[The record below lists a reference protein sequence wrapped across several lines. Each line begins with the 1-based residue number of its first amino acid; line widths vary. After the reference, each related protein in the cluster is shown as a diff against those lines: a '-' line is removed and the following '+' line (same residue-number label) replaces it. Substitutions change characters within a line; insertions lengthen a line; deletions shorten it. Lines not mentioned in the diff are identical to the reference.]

1 MLRTQSLS
9 LNLIL
14 LCALVTGLDHAA
26 AQSRATAN
34 DSIPV
39 EATGETGARLNFR
52 VIDGIEVKLPTRSI
66 FYQRVAPPK
75 PLPPR
80 LPAPAP
86 ETTPLSP
93 AEAAAAKARAQKK
106 FDVLMISATVY
117 DRRVT
122 ELRWYVGG
130 HEYRAWSNIDFNY
143 IAGHGEIETE
153 DTVYLLIMG
162 IGNDS
167 AEAVEAANQN
177 AAAFG
182 SSWRKELPT
191 AESFSG
197 KRSEYLLANVEKE
210 TPPPEA
216 LAPLDALHTYY
227 DANRQ
232 RLAEEYIRR
241 EANRSAREQWLK
253 EHPPVPQNTVI
264 NFWPKK
270 SRTYP
275 TNGK

>member
-1 MLRTQSLS
+1 MNRRL
-9 LNLIL
+9 LIL
-14 LCALVTGLDHAA
+14 SALLAA
-26 AQSRATAN
+26 
-34 DSIPV
+34 IPV
-39 EATGETGARLNFR
+39 VAQQDAAPTETKPTELQ
-52 VIDGIEVKLPTRSI
+52 VIEGVEVKLPDRSI
-66 FYQRVAPPK
+66 FYQRVAPPVALAK
-75 PLPPR
+75 PPSVRVPQ
-80 LPAPAP
+80 PAPLTP
-86 ETTPLSP
+86 EQSAL
-93 AEAAAAKARAQKK
+93 AEARAKKN
-106 FDVLMISATVY
+106 FDVLMILATVH
-117 DRRVT
+117 DRRMT

-143 IAGHGEIETE
+143 LAGHGEIETE

-167 AEAVEAANQN
+167 AEAVEAVKQN

-182 SSWRKELPT
+182 SSWHKELPP

-241 EANRSAREQWLK
+241 EADRIAREQWLR
-253 EHPPVPQNTVI
+253 EHPSVPQNTVI

-275 TNGK
+275 TNRK